1 MSLLEMLA
9 IYDNCIGDQ
18 SVQIKIF
25 AVMKNNQPHEH
36 LLYLCDNSNHQVAI
50 LQMHSMVSGT

>member
-1 MSLLEMLA
+1 MLA